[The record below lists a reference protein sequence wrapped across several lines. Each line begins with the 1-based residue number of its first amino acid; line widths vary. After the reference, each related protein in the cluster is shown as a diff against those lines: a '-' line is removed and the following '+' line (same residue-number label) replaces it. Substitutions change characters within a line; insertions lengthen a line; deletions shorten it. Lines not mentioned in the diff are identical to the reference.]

1 MSQYT
6 HEPARVV
13 TALIEGSE
21 QLYPVRR
28 IFCVGRNYAAHA
40 REMGRDPDAE
50 PPFFFTKFPET
61 VVPSGREIAYPPGT
75 SNYHYEMELVVAL
88 SGPLLNAELDDI
100 PGAVFGYCTGLDM
113 TRRDLQLAARET
125 GRPWDLGKNFDES
138 AVLGRIVPMKDTLFT
153 EGAITLN
160 VDGKARQTSDIS
172 SMIWSVAEI
181 LVELSKYY
189 ELGEGDL
196 IFTGTPEGV
205 GAVKP
210 GEQLVGTIAGLPS
223 VELTIGPAK
232 TA

>member
-1 MSQYT
+1 MSRYI
-6 HEPARVV
+6 HEPAPVA
-13 TALIEGSE
+13 TALVKGSN

-50 PPFFFTKFPET
+50 PPFFFTKFPGA
-61 VVPSGREIAYPPGT
+61 VVPSGSEIAYPPGT

-88 SGPLLNAELDDI
+88 SGPLHNARLDDI
-100 PGAVFGYCTGLDM
+100 SGAVFGYCTGLDM

-138 AVLGRIVPMKDTLFT
+138 AVLGEIIPMNDTLLI
-153 EGAITLN
+153 EGAITLS
-160 VDGKARQTSDIS
+160 VDRHVRQSNDIS

-189 ELGEGDL
+189 ELGAGDL

-210 GEQLVGTIAGLPS
+210 GEQLRGEIAGLPP
-223 VELTIGPAK
+223 VEVKIGPAK
-232 TA
+232 AV

>member
-6 HEPARVV
+6 HEPARVA
-13 TALIEGSE
+13 TALIEGSDK
-21 QLYPVRR
+21 LYPVRR

-61 VVPSGREIAYPPGT
+61 IVPSGSEIAYPPGT
-75 SNYHYEMELVVAL
+75 ANYHYEMELVVAL
-88 SGPLLNAELDDI
+88 SGPLHNAGLNDI

-138 AVLGRIVPMKDTLFT
+138 AVLGKIVPMSGTLFT

-160 VDGKARQTSDIS
+160 VGDDVKQSSDIS

-189 ELGEGDL
+189 EVGEGDL

-205 GAVKP
+205 GAVNP
-210 GEQLVGTIAGLPS
+210 GDHLVGKINGLPT
-223 VELTIGPAK
+223 VELKIRPAK
-232 TA
+232 AT